1 MATPPTTEQRAAI
14 KAVADAIIEAV
25 RAADPTIGAPGG
37 VIYAALMGHGCSL
50 ERYESFMSAL
60 VRTGKLTKRGE
71 CYFVKDPVERDCMRC
86 EQTFS
91 DSGDEELCPACR
103 RDPNPHVTAV
113 LGEAKRLEANAAE
126 LPRGGTPWV
135 PQS

>member
-1 MATPPTTEQRAAI
+1 MATPPTPEQLKAI
-14 KAVADAIIEAV
+14 KALADAIIEAV

-37 VIYAALMGHGCSL
+37 VIYAALLGKLSL

-71 CYFVKDPVERDCMRC
+71 CYFI
-86 EQTFS
+86 
-91 DSGDEELCPACR
+91 
-103 RDPNPHVTAV
+103 AV
-113 LGEAKRLEANAAE
+113 DKRLEANAAE
-126 LPRGGTPWV
+126 LRRGGTPWV